1 MPSSYPLPEDLTQL
15 APPQD
20 LATARAMVS
29 SLVARV
35 QPGAAAGRWR
45 DRL

>member
-1 MPSSYPLPEDLTQL
+1 MPSSYRLPEDLTQP

-20 LATARAMVS
+20 LATARAMLS

-35 QPGAAAGRWR
+35 QQAEARTHELEA
-45 DRL
+45 